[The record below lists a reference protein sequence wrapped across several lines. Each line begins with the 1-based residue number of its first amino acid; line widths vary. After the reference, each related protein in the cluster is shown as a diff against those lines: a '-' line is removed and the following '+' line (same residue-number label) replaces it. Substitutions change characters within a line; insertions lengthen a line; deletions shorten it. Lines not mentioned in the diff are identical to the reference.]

1 MLARAVVQQLVIDA
15 VALKEDQDQGAIAL
29 AEAQEAAAQAYAAKV
44 HHLQPVITSM
54 LSFVS
59 SVQLYPTIECSGQL
73 RC

>member
-44 HHLQPVITSM
+44 HHLQPVITSDAFIC
-54 LSFVS
+54 LQCAVI
-59 SVQLYPTIECSGQL
+59 PNH
-73 RC
+73 